1 MINALRSI
9 AYAERNTTDFEY
21 KKTSHSSSTQIITFA
36 TSDTKPK
43 LLIHVLEI
51 NFV

>member
-21 KKTSHSSSTQIITFA
+21 KKIRHSFSTQIITFA
-36 TSDTKPK
+36 TSDTKQK
-43 LLIHVLEI
+43 LLIHTLEI
-51 NFV
+51 NSV